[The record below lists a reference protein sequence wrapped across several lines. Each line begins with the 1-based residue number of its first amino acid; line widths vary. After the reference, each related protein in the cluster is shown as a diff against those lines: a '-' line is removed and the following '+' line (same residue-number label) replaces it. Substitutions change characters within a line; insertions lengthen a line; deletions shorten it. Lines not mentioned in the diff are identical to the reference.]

1 MERIIFMGTPRFGQM
16 ILEAL
21 IGHYDICAVV
31 TQPDEG
37 AGRGRKVTISPV
49 KATALAHNLSVL
61 QPVKVRQPE
70 VVEQLRSLAPVAIV
84 VAAFGQILPPSILL
98 LPPYGCINVHGSLLP
113 RHRGAAP
120 VPVAI
125 LAGDRETGITMMLM
139 DAGMDTGPMLSQ
151 ASLDIAP
158 DDTTA
163 SLTERMGYLGAHL
176 LLDTLP
182 RWMAGEIT
190 PQKQDDSR
198 ATYTKL
204 LRREDG
210 HIRWADTAE
219 GIGRHC
225 RAFHPWPGAFTLW
238 GEQQLKVLQARPA
251 ATQFPGEAPG
261 TVVQFHSQVG
271 VVTGDGL
278 LVLEEVQLAG
288 KRALPIQE
296 FIRGQRSFVGA
307 VLQSPL
313 KRDGVPERVSI
324 GG

>member
-1 MERIIFMGTPRFGQM
+1 MSAIHKLDRMNMYRIIFMGTPRFGQM

-21 IGHYDICAVV
+21 VGRYEIAAVV

-49 KATALAHNLSVL
+49 KATALAHNLTVL
-61 QPVKVRQPE
+61 QPPKVRQPE
-70 VVEQLRSLAPVAIV
+70 VVQQLRDLAPAAIV

-98 LPPYGCINVHGSLLP
+98 LPAHGCINVHGSLLP

-120 VPVAI
+120 VPAAI
-125 LAGDRETGITMMLM
+125 LTGDKQTGITIMLM
-139 DAGMDTGPMLSQ
+139 DSGMDTGPMMSQ

-163 SLTERMGYLGAHL
+163 SLTEKMGHLGASL

-210 HIRWADTAE
+210 RIRWADTAE
-219 GIGRHC
+219 AIGRQC

-238 GEQQLKVLQARPA
+238 GEQQVKVLRAKPA
-251 ATQFPGEAPG
+251 ATQASDGLPG
-261 TVVQFHSQVG
+261 TVKQVHSQVE

-278 LVLEEVQLAG
+278 LILEEVQLAG
-288 KRALPIQE
+288 KRAMRIGD
-296 FIRGQRSFVGA
+296 FVHGQRGFVGA
-307 VLQSPL
+307 VL
-313 KRDGVPERVSI
+313 R
-324 GG
+324 

>member
-1 MERIIFMGTPRFGQM
+1 MRTQRKLCEMERIIFMGTPRFGQT

-21 IGHYDICAVV
+21 IGRYDICVVV

-37 AGRGRKVTISPV
+37 AGRGRKVTMSPV
-49 KATALAHNLSVL
+49 KATALAHNLRAL
-61 QPVKVRQPE
+61 QPVRVREPE
-70 VVEQLRSLAPVAIV
+70 VVQQLRDLAPAAIV
-84 VAAFGQILPPSILL
+84 VAAFGQILPPSILS
-98 LPPYGCINVHGSLLP
+98 LPPHGCINVHGSLLP

-120 VPVAI
+120 VPAAI
-125 LAGDRETGITMMLM
+125 LAGDKKTGITIMLM

-163 SLTERMGYLGAHL
+163 SLAERMGHLGAQL

-219 GIGRHC
+219 EIGRHC
-225 RAFHPWPGAFTLW
+225 RAFQPWPGAFTLW
-238 GEQQLKVLQARPA
+238 GEQQLKVLGARPA

-261 TVVQFHSQVG
+261 TVVQLHAQVG

-288 KRALPIQE
+288 KRALPMQD
-296 FIRGQRSFVGA
+296 FIRGQRRIVGA
-307 VLQSPL
+307 VLQ
-313 KRDGVPERVSI
+313 
-324 GG
+324 